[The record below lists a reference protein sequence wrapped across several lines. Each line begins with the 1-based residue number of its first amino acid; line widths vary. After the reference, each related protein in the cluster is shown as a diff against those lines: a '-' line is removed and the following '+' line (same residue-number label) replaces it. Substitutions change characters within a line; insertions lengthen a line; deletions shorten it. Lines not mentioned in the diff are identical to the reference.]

1 MDLPFQMGG
10 APGRVAVA
18 VDVNDDPEALGC
30 APAARGFP
38 YCTATVSH
46 PARGYA
52 AAFGWIQLVCSTDG
66 VSGGDEFELDP
77 YEPLGALPHPF
88 AFFGFLPTLFDAPSR
103 DPVIDMDWLAHSFLC
118 RLTGVGATRQITA
131 LAGFAWGFS
140 ARGGRIT
147 PTGPEALAREAWDS
161 HRQLL
166 ASEYPEWSFSGSADA
181 RRD

>member
-1 MDLPFQMGG
+1 MLLATGADGYRGRGG
-10 APGRVAVA
+10 GRRVA
-18 VDVNDDPEALGC
+18 
-30 APAARGFP
+30 
-38 YCTATVSH
+38 
-46 PARGYA
+46 
-52 AAFGWIQLVCSTDG
+52 
-66 VSGGDEFELDP
+66 GGDEFELDP

-118 RLTGVGATRQITA
+118 RLTEADANRQITA

-166 ASEYPEWSFSGSADA
+166 ASEYPEWSFQAQRTLGAIKPS
-181 RRD
+181 